1 MNHLPIA
8 KKTYTE
14 KAASKFQ
21 ISPLDG
27 TQYESILANN
37 IQHSN
42 KEERYTKDN
51 TTRLRPRKNTPTQI
65 HTNSVKSVKIQHQ
78 FKQTSKTWNFAQ
90 HELQQEKPNDRKQ
103 LYEAIHLCTMKL
115 ALIKE

>member
-27 TQYESILANN
+27 AQYESIPANN
-37 IQHSN
+37 IQRSN
-42 KEERYTKDN
+42 KNERYTRITLLVYAQEK
-51 TTRLRPRKNTPTQI
+51 TPKHKSTQIQSKNT
-65 HTNSVKSVKIQHQ
+65 KIQHQ
-78 FKQTSKTWNFAQ
+78 INQAAKT
-90 HELQQEKPNDRKQ
+90 
-103 LYEAIHLCTMKL
+103 
-115 ALIKE
+115 